1 MIVVTGG
8 TGLVG
13 SNLVKVLNRVGRED
27 IVVVDSVGETEKW
40 RNLEGTRIVDFINYK
55 QGAGQIHAATQAMPL
70 QAIFHIGANADV
82 LNRDAD
88 RMLDDNLEHSKA
100 WFRIAQAHGVPM
112 YYASSSAVYGNSPQC
127 HAKTECERPHNPY
140 AFSKWLFDRFVSEAL
155 LSGLK
160 APVIGFRLFNV
171 FGLGE
176 EHKGKNASLPRR
188 FMGFLRE
195 QGRID
200 LFQDDIQR
208 DYVPVEGVCAVF
220 LDAWKNARPSQIV
233 NLGAGR
239 PITHREVAE
248 LAVAAARAAG
258 IRVENEGIALIP
270 MPEELRGSFQFR
282 TCAEGVPDWIQ
293 AHVSCNREWMKIYMN
308 LLAAGWQRSARF
320 PSSKPLSVG
329 PTQSQT
335 RFAKLAR
342 PTR

>member
-13 SNLVKVLNRVGRED
+13 SNLVKVLNRVGRGD
-27 IVVVDSVGETEKW
+27 IVVVDSVGKTEKW

-55 QGAGQIHAATQAMPL
+55 QGAGQIDAATQAMPL

-82 LNRDAD
+82 LVRDAD

-100 WFRIAQAHGVPM
+100 WFRIAQARGVPL
-112 YYASSSAVYGNSPQC
+112 YYASSSAVYGNSPEC
-127 HAKTECERPHNPY
+127 RVKTECERPHNPY
-140 AFSKWLFDRFVSEAL
+140 AFSKWLFDRFVTEAL
-155 LSGLK
+155 QSGLK

-171 FGLGE
+171 FGPGE
-176 EHKGKNASLPRR
+176 EHKGENASLPRR
-188 FMGFLRE
+188 FLGFLRE

-200 LFQDDIQR
+200 VFQDDIQR

-233 NLGAGR
+233 NLGAGS

-258 IRVENEGIALIP
+258 IRVEGEGIAFIP
-270 MPEELRGSFQFR
+270 MPEGLRGSFQFR
-282 TCAEGVPDWIQ
+282 TCAEDVPDWIR
-293 AHVSCNREWMKIYMN
+293 AHVSSNRELMRAYLN
-308 LLAAGWQRSARF
+308 LLAAG
-320 PSSKPLSVG
+320 
-329 PTQSQT
+329 
-335 RFAKLAR
+335 
-342 PTR
+342 

>member
-13 SNLVKVLNRVGRED
+13 GNFVKVLNRVGRGD

-55 QGAGQIHAATQAMPL
+55 QGAGKLDAATQAMPL

-82 LNRDAD
+82 LVRDVD

-100 WFRIAQAHGVPM
+100 WFRIAQARGIPL
-112 YYASSSAVYGNSPQC
+112 YYASTSAVYGNSQEC
-127 HAKTECERPHNPY
+127 RVKTECERPHNPY
-140 AFSKWLFDRFVSEAL
+140 AFSKWLFDRFVTEAIR
-155 LSGLK
+155 SGLK

-171 FGLGE
+171 FGPGE
-176 EHKGKNASLPRR
+176 DHKGKNASLPRR
-188 FMGFLRE
+188 FLGFLRE

-200 LFQDDIQR
+200 LFQDDIHR

-258 IRVENEGIALIP
+258 IRVEAEGIALIP
-270 MPEELRGSFQFR
+270 MPEGLRGSFQFR
-282 TCAEGVPDWIQ
+282 TCAEDVPDWIR
-293 AHVSCNREWMKIYMN
+293 AHVSSNREPMKAYLN
-308 LLAAGWQRSARF
+308 LLAAG
-320 PSSKPLSVG
+320 
-329 PTQSQT
+329 
-335 RFAKLAR
+335 
-342 PTR
+342 